1 MVVKRMALHIEI
13 FHHGRTVYVLSELKL
28 ELALLLSCSHLIRAQ
43 DLMPDLVVLLVRIG
57 RDGIFHVR
65 ARFSEMLGQ
74 C

>member
-1 MVVKRMALHIEI
+1 MVVERMALHIEI

-43 DLMPDLVVLLVRIG
+43 DLMPDLVILLVRIG

>member
-1 MVVKRMALHIEI
+1 MALHIEI

-28 ELALLLSCSHLIRAQ
+28 ELALLLSRSHLIRAQ
-43 DLMPDLVVLLVRIG
+43 DLMPDLVILLVRIG

>member
-1 MVVKRMALHIEI
+1 MALHIEI

-43 DLMPDLVVLLVRIG
+43 DLMPDLVILLVRIG

>member
-1 MVVKRMALHIEI
+1 MALHIEI

-43 DLMPDLVVLLVRIG
+43 DLMPDLVALLVRIG
-57 RDGIFHVR
+57 RDGIFHVC